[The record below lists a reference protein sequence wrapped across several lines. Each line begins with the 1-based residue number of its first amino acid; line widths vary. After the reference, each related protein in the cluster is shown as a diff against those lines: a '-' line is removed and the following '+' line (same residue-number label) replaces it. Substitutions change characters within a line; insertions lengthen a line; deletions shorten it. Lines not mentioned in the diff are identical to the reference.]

1 MDIPEDVEK
10 ELEERGGIAKLIK
23 IIKEY
28 PVEKETDIHKALSDE
43 IRLKILLLLNQQSLC
58 VCLLKDILDIAD
70 SKLSYHLSILKNE
83 GFIEGGRKAN
93 FVVYE
98 ITDKGRRYL

>member
-28 PVEKETDIHKALSDE
+28 PVEEEANNHKALSDE
-43 IRLKILLLLNQQSLC
+43 IRIKILLLLNRQSLC
-58 VCLLKDILDIAD
+58 VCLLKEILGIAD

-83 GFIEGGRKAN
+83 GFIQGGREAN